1 MCTMSCARV
10 VSVVYSFR
18 IHHAFVKLGLPRL
31 LKESKVGCTL
41 AGSFCALLFYSVHL
55 FAPH

>member
-1 MCTMSCARV
+1 MSCARV